1 MSKITLCLGIVVSCL
16 ILSGCFKVSNPMAWI
31 CYYGEPDKIADPGG
45 FKLIILE
52 PDNVVVAPKT
62 SATLFIGY
70 ISLGEAEEFRWYWDE
85 IKNEGFVLEE
95 NPDWEGDYY
104 VDVRDPLWQKYVIDH
119 IIPEILNKG
128 FDGLFMDTIDTAE
141 YLEYVDAEK
150 YAGSVDAMVEM
161 IKKIRV
167 NYPDIYIISNN
178 GLILLDRI
186 TDCIDFAL
194 VEDLY
199 TTYDFDKN
207 EYGVQSSETTAEMF
221 SVLKNFSKKTN
232 LPILTLDYVDP
243 SNKKDIKKVM
253 KKSRADGFYPY
264 VADIH
269 LLALPD
275 NMIGDKQ

>member
-1 MSKITLCLGIVVSCL
+1 MSKITLCLGILVLCL
-16 ILSGCFKVSNPMAWI
+16 ILSGCFRVSNPMQWI
-31 CYYGEPDKIADPGG
+31 CYYGEPDKIINPGD

-52 PDNVVVAPKT
+52 PDNVVVAPEIP
-62 SATLFIGY
+62 STLFIGY

-85 IKNEGFVLEE
+85 IKNEGFVLDE

-104 VDVRDPLWQKYVIDH
+104 VDVRDPLWQKYVVDH

-150 YAGSVDAMVEM
+150 YAGSVDAMVDM

-178 GLILLDRI
+178 GLILLDKI

-207 EYGVQSSETTAEMF
+207 KYGVQSSETTAEMF
-221 SVLKNFSKKTN
+221 NVLKNFSKTTDV
-232 LPILTLDYVDP
+232 PILTLDYVDP

-253 KKSRADGFYPY
+253 KKSRSDGFCPY

-275 NMIGDKQ
+275 NMTGDKE